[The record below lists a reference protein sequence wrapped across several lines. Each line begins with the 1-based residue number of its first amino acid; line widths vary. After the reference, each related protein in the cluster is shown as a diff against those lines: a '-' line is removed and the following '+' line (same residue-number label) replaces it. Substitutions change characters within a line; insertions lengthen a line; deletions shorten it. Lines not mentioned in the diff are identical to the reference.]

1 MEIEPGNFGQLASVS
16 KRVIRRVLTVGE
28 NRLELLLVELQEERE
43 RLLLALLMA
52 LGIAAFGLL
61 AGISF
66 TLIIVIAFMD
76 HSPLIAMAVL
86 TLVYIGMAIFLFARL
101 ARLKREWQTLP
112 ASMDQLRKD
121 RECLEHTLT

>member
-1 MEIEPGNFGQLASVS
+1 MEIEPGNLSQLASIS
-16 KRVIRRVLTVGE
+16 KRVVRRMLTIGE

-43 RLLLALLMA
+43 HLLTAFLMA

-61 AGISF
+61 AGISLTF
-66 TLIIVIAFMD
+66 IIVIAFWG
-76 HSPLIAMAVL
+76 HSVLVAMIIL
-86 TLVYIGMAIFLFARL
+86 TLVYLGMAIFLYARL
-101 ARLKREWQTLP
+101 ARLKRDWQTLP